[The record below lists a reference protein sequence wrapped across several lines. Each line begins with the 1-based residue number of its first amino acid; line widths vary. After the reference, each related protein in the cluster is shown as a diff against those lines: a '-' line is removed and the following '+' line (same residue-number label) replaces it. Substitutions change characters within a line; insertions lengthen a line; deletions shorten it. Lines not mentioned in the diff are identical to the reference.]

1 MLQRIQTLFLL
12 LAMLVSAGLI
22 FVFPLWF
29 SGEVIVT
36 AMDSLS
42 SSDLLIKPIGVLFI
56 ISAIL
61 SFTSIFQYKNRK
73 FQMTLVRLNI
83 LINFLLLGLIVYQV
97 QNLSG
102 ETLVS
107 EKGIGSFLP
116 IITIFLLVF
125 ANRFIKKDEDLVKSV
140 DRLR

>member
-1 MLQRIQTLFLL
+1 MLQRIQTLFLI
-12 LAMLVSAGLI
+12 LALIVSAGFI

-29 SGEVIVT
+29 SGEIIVG
-36 AMDSLS
+36 AMDTIS
-42 SSDLLIKPIGVLFI
+42 SSDIFIKPIGILFI

-61 SFTSIFQYKNRK
+61 SFTAIFQYNNRK

-116 IITIFLLVF
+116 IIVIFLLVF
-125 ANRFIKKDEDLVKSV
+125 ADRFIKKDEDLVKSV

>member
-1 MLQRIQTLFLL
+1 MLQRIQTLFLI

-29 SGEVIVT
+29 SGKVIVT
-36 AMDSLS
+36 AMDTLS
-42 SSDLLIKPIGVLFI
+42 TSDLLIKPIGILFI

-61 SFTSIFQYKNRK
+61 SFTAIFQYKNRK

-83 LINFLLLGLIVYQV
+83 LINFLLLGLIVYHV

-116 IITIFLLVF
+116 IIVIFLLVF

>member
-42 SSDLLIKPIGVLFI
+42 SSDLLIKPIGILFI

>member
-1 MLQRIQTLFLL
+1 MLQRIQSLFLV
-12 LAMLVSAGLI
+12 LAVIVSAGLI
-22 FVFPLWF
+22 FVFPLWL
-29 SGEVIVT
+29 SGEVMVT
-36 AMDSLS
+36 AMDTIS
-42 SSDLLIKPIGVLFI
+42 STDLWIKPIGILFI
-56 ISAIL
+56 LSAII
-61 SFTSIFQYKNRK
+61 SFTAIFQYNNRK

-102 ETLVS
+102 EALVS

-116 IITIFLLVF
+116 ILAIFLLVL

>member
-1 MLQRIQTLFLL
+1 MLQRIQSLFLI
-12 LAMLVSAGLI
+12 LAVIVSVGLI
-22 FVFPLWF
+22 FVFPLWL
-29 SGEVIVT
+29 SGEVMVT
-36 AMDSLS
+36 AMDTIS
-42 SSDLLIKPIGVLFI
+42 SADLWIKPIGILFI
-56 ISAIL
+56 LSAII
-61 SFTSIFQYKNRK
+61 SFTVIFQYNNRK

-102 ETLVS
+102 EALVS

-116 IITIFLLVF
+116 ILVIFLLVI

>member
-1 MLQRIQTLFLL
+1 MLQRIQSVFLL
-12 LAMLVSAGLI
+12 LAVIISMGLV
-22 FVFPLWF
+22 FVFPLWKTN
-29 SGEVIVT
+29 EIVVF
-36 AMDSLS
+36 AMDTITNVNM
-42 SSDLLIKPIGVLFI
+42 LIKPIGILFI

-61 SFTSIFQYKNRK
+61 SLYTIFQFKNRK
-73 FQMTLVRLNI
+73 LQFVLNRLNI
-83 LINFLLLGLIVYQV
+83 LLNLLLVGFIVYQT

-102 ETLVS
+102 EASVS

-116 IITIFLLVF
+116 IATVFLLAI

>member
-1 MLQRIQTLFLL
+1 MLQRIQTLFLI
-12 LAMLVSAGLI
+12 LALLVSAALI
-22 FVFPLWF
+22 FIFPLWF
-29 SGEVIVT
+29 MGKTVFT
-36 AMDSLS
+36 AMDTIS
-42 SSDLLIKPIGVLFI
+42 SSNLFIKPIGILFI
-56 ISAIL
+56 LSAIL
-61 SFTSIFQYKNRK
+61 SFTAIFQYNNRK
-73 FQMTLVRLNI
+73 FQMALVRLNI

-102 ETLVS
+102 ETVVS

>member
-1 MLQRIQTLFLL
+1 
-12 LAMLVSAGLI
+12 MLVSAGLI

-42 SSDLLIKPIGVLFI
+42 SSDLLIKPIGILFI

>member
-1 MLQRIQTLFLL
+1 MLQRIQTVFLF

-22 FVFPLWF
+22 FIFPLWF
-29 SGEVIVT
+29 SGNAVIT
-36 AMDSLS
+36 AMDTISNS
-42 SSDLLIKPIGVLFI
+42 NIFIKPIGVLFI

-61 SFTSIFQYKNRK
+61 SFTAIFQYNNRK
-73 FQMTLVRLNI
+73 FQMTLVRLDI

-102 ETLVS
+102 EALVS

-116 IITIFLLVF
+116 IVVIFLLVF
-125 ANRFIKKDEDLVKSV
+125 ANRYIKKDEDLVKSV

>member
-1 MLQRIQTLFLL
+1 MLQRIQTIFLI
-12 LAMLVSAGLI
+12 LATLVSAGLI

-29 SGEVIVT
+29 SGKVIMT
-36 AMDSLS
+36 AIDTLLN
-42 SSDLLIKPIGVLFI
+42 SDLLIKPIGILFI
-56 ISAIL
+56 LSAIL
-61 SFTSIFQYKNRK
+61 SFTAVFQYKNRK

-83 LINFLLLGLIVYQV
+83 LINFLLLGLIVYHV

-116 IITIFLLVF
+116 IIVIFLLVF

>member
-1 MLQRIQTLFLL
+1 MLQRIQTLFLI

-29 SGEVIVT
+29 SGKVIVT
-36 AMDSLS
+36 AMDTLS
-42 SSDLLIKPIGVLFI
+42 TSDLLIKPIGILFI

-61 SFTSIFQYKNRK
+61 SFTAIFQYKNRK

-83 LINFLLLGLIVYQV
+83 LINFLLLGLIVYHV

-102 ETLVS
+102 EALVS

-116 IITIFLLVF
+116 IIVIFLLVF

>member
-22 FVFPLWF
+22 FVFPLWY

-42 SSDLLIKPIGVLFI
+42 SSDLLIKPIGILFI